1 MSKEFSLQISQ
12 NALGQTV
19 VEISGAIAENFAVAA
34 NTIAGDVPIE
44 IDLGNVNSL
53 NSNGIRSFKL
63 WLASLKNPV
72 IWFTKCPH
80 FFINQ
85 VNAINN
91 FLPPQSKIM
100 SFYVPFYSSKTDE
113 EKFVLFTDGQEITNR
128 GGGLFINIPSVLDK
142 TGHVM
147 EMDIVSD
154 KFFAFLRNQRPSS
167 N

>member
-12 NALGQTV
+12 NAHGQTV
-19 VEISGAIAENFAVAA
+19 VEISGAITENFVVTS
-34 NTIAGDVPIE
+34 NLVAGDIPIE
-44 IDLGNVNSL
+44 IDLGKVDSL

-63 WLASLKNPV
+63 WLASLKNPE
-72 IWFTKCPH
+72 ICFSKCPY

-85 VNAINN
+85 VNVINN
-91 FLPPQSKIM
+91 FLPPQSKIL

-128 GGGLFINIPSVLDK
+128 GGGLYINIPSILDK

-147 EMDIVSD
+147 EMDVVSD
-154 KFFAFLRNQRPSS
+154 KFFAFLRNQRPPS